1 MTVFAN
7 TFRRL
12 LRNKL
17 TLMFMLVVPTLIIGF
32 VYGLGNWG
40 ETDLTLG
47 LVDLDQTPF
56 TEMLRR
62 SVAEKSQVSMLEE
75 SRIRQALANSSVNYV
90 LVIQQG
96 FTDEVIA
103 GHRPAL
109 AGYSI
114 QETNL
119 AQPIKFN
126 AESFLSAA
134 AGIADLSAGDRDAF
148 YQGMAD
154 YTEGRFD
161 LDTIAY
167 EDAGKSGEAVLSGMG
182 LLAMTMMLLS
192 SFTATALIQD
202 RENRTF
208 FRVLCAPVSLKSY
221 MFQTILAFLAIL
233 LGQVTLLFLVLR
245 YLFGLYLGASV
256 LGLYGVM
263 TVFALL
269 CVSMGV
275 ALAALAR
282 STQMAQ
288 TIATLFI
295 TPACMLGG
303 LFWPRWMMPPFLQDI
318 GSFLPTTWLMRTAEQ
333 VVLGRPFP
341 AWGIAILFGYA
352 LVFFLLG
359 TWRRTDVAR

>member
-1 MTVFAN
+1 MIVFAN

-17 TLMFMLVVPTLIIGF
+17 TLMFMLVVPSLIIGF
-32 VYGLGNWG
+32 AYGLGNWG
-40 ETDLTLG
+40 ATELSLG

-56 TEMLRR
+56 TEMLSR
-62 SVAEKSQVSMLEE
+62 SLAEKSRLTMLEE
-75 SRIRQALANSSVNYV
+75 GQIRQALANGTVNYV
-90 LVIQQG
+90 LVVESG

-103 GHRPAL
+103 GQRPTMD
-109 AGYSI
+109 GYSI

-119 AQPIKFN
+119 AQPIKLN

-134 AGIADLSAGDRDAF
+134 AGIAAVAQGDREAF

-154 YTEGRFD
+154 YADGQFSLETM
-161 LDTIAY
+161 AY
-167 EDAGKSGEAVLSGMG
+167 EDAGQNVDVVLGGMG

-192 SFTATALIQD
+192 SFTAVTLVQD

-208 FRVLCAPVSLKSY
+208 YRVLCAPVSLKSY

-233 LGQVTLLFLVLR
+233 LTQVLLLFLVLR
-245 YLFGLYLGASV
+245 YLFGIYLGASA

-263 TVFALL
+263 AVFALL

-282 STQMAQ
+282 TTQMAH
-288 TIATLFI
+288 TVATLFI
-295 TPACMLGG
+295 TPAAMLGG
-303 LFWPRWMMPPFLQDI
+303 LFWPRWMMPQILQDI
-318 GSFLPTTWLMRTAEQ
+318 GRFLPTTWLMETAEK
-333 VVLGRPFP
+333 VVLGRSVPV
-341 AWGIAILFGYA
+341 AGITILLGFA

-359 TWRRTDVAR
+359 TWRRADIAR